1 MMDRVLI
8 SLNAISKY
16 FGRKLIL
23 EDINLEITPQKAIA
37 FLGPNGSGKS
47 TLLKII
53 AGLTTISSGAVN
65 YTPQLKIAYI
75 PENFPKIDLTPAE
88 FIKALGSIGGLTP
101 EQVSTS
107 MTDLFQAFQMDDMRD
122 VPIKHLSKGTIQ
134 KVAVIQALLT
144 TPDVLLLDE
153 PLSGQDIQ
161 SQQLFI
167 RMVQKLHQQ
176 GVATVMSC
184 HERFLVNQLANT
196 AYEISDHQLIP
207 LDLSSLKQVKY
218 DMLIFEAPSE
228 AALDVEL
235 DRLVEHAEWDHNRLK
250 VIVPSDHS
258 DVVLKALLKRQFKL
272 RTMEGMDQ

>member
-1 MMDRVLI
+1 MDRVLI

>member
-1 MMDRVLI
+1 MDPVLI

-23 EDINLEITPQKAIA
+23 KDINLEITPQKAIA

-65 YTPQLKIAYI
+65 YAPQLKIAYI
-75 PENFPKIDLTPAE
+75 PENFPKIDLTPTE
-88 FIKALGSIGGLTP
+88 FIRALGSIGGLTP

-167 RMVQKLHQQ
+167 RMVQELQQQ
-176 GVATVMSC
+176 GAATVMSC

>member
-1 MMDRVLI
+1 MDRVLI

-23 EDINLEITPQKAIA
+23 KDINLEITPQKAIA

-88 FIKALGSIGGLTP
+88 FIKTLGSIGGLTP
-101 EQVSTS
+101 KQVSTS

-235 DRLVEHAEWDHNRLK
+235 DLLVEHAEWDHNRLK

>member
-1 MMDRVLI
+1 MDRVLI

-23 EDINLEITPQKAIA
+23 KDIDLEITPMNAIA
-37 FLGPNGSGKS
+37 LLGPNGCGKS

-53 AGLTTISSGAVN
+53 AGLTKISSGSVDYA
-65 YTPQLKIAYI
+65 PQLKIAYI

-88 FIKALGSIGGLTP
+88 FIKSLGLIGGLTP
-101 EQVSTS
+101 AKVSTS
-107 MTDLFQAFQMDDMRD
+107 MTDLFQTFQMDDMRD

-167 RMVQKLHQQ
+167 QMVQKLHQQ
-176 GVATVMSC
+176 GVATIMSC
-184 HERFLVNQLANT
+184 HERFLVNQLAHT
-196 AYEISDHQLIP
+196 AYEISDHQLIS
-207 LDLSSLKQVKY
+207 LDLSGLKEVKY
-218 DMLIFEAPSE
+218 DMLIFEAP
-228 AALDVEL
+228 AKTALDSEL
-235 DRLVEHAEWDHNRLK
+235 HNLIEHAEWDHNRLK
-250 VIVPSDHS
+250 LIVPSDHS
-258 DVVLKALLKRQFKL
+258 DVVLKALLKHQFKL
-272 RTMEGMDQ
+272 RAMEGMDQ

>member
-1 MMDRVLI
+1 MDRVLI
-8 SLNAISKY
+8 SLNTISKY

-23 EDINLEITPQKAIA
+23 KDIDLEITSQNAIA
-37 FLGPNGSGKS
+37 LLGPNGSGKS
-47 TLLKII
+47 TLLKIV
-53 AGLTTISSGAVN
+53 AGLAKISSGAID
-65 YTPQLKIAYI
+65 YAPQLKIAYI

-88 FIKALGSIGGLTP
+88 FIKALGLIGGLTP

-134 KVAVIQALLT
+134 KVSVIQALLT

-167 RMVQKLHQQ
+167 QMVQKLHQQ

-207 LDLSSLKQVKY
+207 LDLASLKQVKY
-218 DMLIFEAPSE
+218 DMLIFEGPAE
-228 AALDVEL
+228 AALDAEL
-235 DRLVEHAEWDHNRLK
+235 DRLIEQAEWDHNRLK

-272 RTMEGMDQ
+272 RAMEGMEQ

>member
-1 MMDRVLI
+1 MNRVLV
-8 SLNAISKY
+8 SLNATSKY

-23 EDINLEITPQKAIA
+23 KDINLEITPQNAIA
-37 FLGPNGSGKS
+37 LLGPNGSGKS

-53 AGLTTISSGAVN
+53 AGLTKISSGTVN
-65 YTPQLKIAYI
+65 YAPQLKIAYI

-88 FIKALGSIGGLTP
+88 FIKALGLIGGLTP
-101 EQVSTS
+101 EQVRIS
-107 MTDLFQAFQMDDMRD
+107 MTDLFQAFQMDDMRN

-176 GVATVMSC
+176 GVATIMSC

-196 AYEISDHQLIP
+196 AYEILDHQLIP
-207 LDLSSLKQVKY
+207 LDLPSLKQIKY

-228 AALDVEL
+228 ATLDAEL

-272 RTMEGMDQ
+272 RAMEGMDQ

>member
-1 MMDRVLI
+1 MDRVLI

-23 EDINLEITPQKAIA
+23 KDINLEITPQKAIA

-65 YTPQLKIAYI
+65 YAPQLKIAYI

-167 RMVQKLHQQ
+167 RMVQELQQQ

>member
-1 MMDRVLI
+1 MDPVLI

-23 EDINLEITPQKAIA
+23 KDINLEITPQKAIA

-65 YTPQLKIAYI
+65 YAPQLKIAYI

-88 FIKALGSIGGLTP
+88 FIRALGSIGGLTP

-167 RMVQKLHQQ
+167 QMVQKLHQQ

-184 HERFLVNQLANT
+184 HERFLVNQLAHT

-207 LDLSSLKQVKY
+207 LDLSGLKQVKY
-218 DMLIFEAPSE
+218 DVMIFEAPVE
-228 AALDVEL
+228 TALDSEL
-235 DRLVEHAEWDHNRLK
+235 HSLIEQAEWDHNRLK
-250 VIVPSDHS
+250 LIVPSDHS
-258 DVVLKALLKRQFKL
+258 DVVLKELLKHQFKL
-272 RTMEGMDQ
+272 RAMEGMEQ

>member
-1 MMDRVLI
+1 MDRVLI

-23 EDINLEITPQKAIA
+23 KDIDLEITPKNAIA
-37 FLGPNGSGKS
+37 LLGPNGCGKS

-53 AGLTTISSGAVN
+53 AGLTKISSGSVDYA
-65 YTPQLKIAYI
+65 PQLKIAYI

-88 FIKALGSIGGLTP
+88 FIKSLGLIGGLTTAK
-101 EQVSTS
+101 VSTS
-107 MTDLFQAFQMDDMRD
+107 MTDLFQTFQMDEMRD

-176 GVATVMSC
+176 GVATIMSC
-184 HERFLVNQLANT
+184 HERFLVNQLAHT

-207 LDLSSLKQVKY
+207 LDLSDLKKVEY
-218 DMLIFEAPSE
+218 DLLIFEAPAE
-228 AALDVEL
+228 AEL
-235 DRLVEHAEWDHNRLK
+235 DSQLYHLIEQAEWDHDRLK
-250 VIVPSDHS
+250 LIVPSDQS
-258 DVVLKALLKRQFKL
+258 DLVLKELLKHQFKL
-272 RTMEGMDQ
+272 RAMEGMEQ

>member
-1 MMDRVLI
+1 MDRVLI

-23 EDINLEITPQKAIA
+23 KDINLEITPQKAIA

>member
-1 MMDRVLI
+1 MDRVLI

-23 EDINLEITPQKAIA
+23 KDINLEITPQKAIA

-196 AYEISDHQLIP
+196 AYEISYHQLIP

-235 DRLVEHAEWDHNRLK
+235 DRFVEHAEWDHNRLK

>member
-1 MMDRVLI
+1 MDRVLI

-23 EDINLEITPQKAIA
+23 KDIDLEITPKNAIA
-37 FLGPNGSGKS
+37 LLGPNGCGKS

-53 AGLTTISSGAVN
+53 AGLTKISSGSVDYA
-65 YTPQLKIAYI
+65 PQLKIAYI

-88 FIKALGSIGGLTP
+88 FIKSLGLIGGLTTAK
-101 EQVSTS
+101 VSTS
-107 MTDLFQAFQMDDMRD
+107 MTDLFQTFQMDEMRD

-176 GVATVMSC
+176 GVATIMSC
-184 HERFLVNQLANT
+184 HERFLVNQLAHT

-207 LDLSSLKQVKY
+207 LDLSDLKKVEY
-218 DMLIFEAPSE
+218 DLLIFEAPAE
-228 AALDVEL
+228 AKLDSQLHHLIEQ
-235 DRLVEHAEWDHNRLK
+235 AEWDHDRLK
-250 VIVPSDHS
+250 LIVPSDQS
-258 DVVLKALLKRQFKL
+258 DLVLKELLKHQFKL
-272 RTMEGMDQ
+272 RAMEGMEQ

>member
-1 MMDRVLI
+1 MDRVLI

-23 EDINLEITPQKAIA
+23 KDIDLEITPKNAIA
-37 FLGPNGSGKS
+37 LLGPNGCGKS

-53 AGLTTISSGAVN
+53 AGLTKISSGSVDYA
-65 YTPQLKIAYI
+65 PQLKIAYI

-88 FIKALGSIGGLTP
+88 FIKSLGLIGGLTTAK
-101 EQVSTS
+101 VSTS
-107 MTDLFQAFQMDDMRD
+107 MTDLFQTFQMDDMCD

-134 KVAVIQALLT
+134 KVSVIQALLT

-176 GVATVMSC
+176 GVATIMSC
-184 HERFLVNQLANT
+184 HERFLVNQLAHT

-207 LDLSSLKQVKY
+207 LDLSELKKVEY
-218 DMLIFEAPSE
+218 DLLIFEAPAE
-228 AALDVEL
+228 AEL
-235 DRLVEHAEWDHNRLK
+235 DSQLYHLIEQAEWDHDRLK
-250 VIVPSDHS
+250 LIVPSDQS
-258 DVVLKALLKRQFKL
+258 DLVLKELLKHQFKL
-272 RTMEGMDQ
+272 RAMEGMEQ

>member
-1 MMDRVLI
+1 MDPVLI

-23 EDINLEITPQKAIA
+23 KDINLEITPQKAIA

-65 YTPQLKIAYI
+65 YAPQLKIAYI

-88 FIKALGSIGGLTP
+88 FIRALGSIGGLTP

-167 RMVQKLHQQ
+167 RMVQELQQQ
-176 GVATVMSC
+176 GAATVMSC

-196 AYEISDHQLIP
+196 A
-207 LDLSSLKQVKY
+207 
-218 DMLIFEAPSE
+218 
-228 AALDVEL
+228 
-235 DRLVEHAEWDHNRLK
+235 
-250 VIVPSDHS
+250 
-258 DVVLKALLKRQFKL
+258 
-272 RTMEGMDQ
+272 

>member
-1 MMDRVLI
+1 MDRVLI
-8 SLNAISKY
+8 SLNTISKY

-23 EDINLEITPQKAIA
+23 KDIDLEITSQNAIA
-37 FLGPNGSGKS
+37 LLGPNGSGKS

-53 AGLTTISSGAVN
+53 AGLAKISSGAID

-88 FIKALGSIGGLTP
+88 FIKALGLIGGLTP

-107 MTDLFQAFQMDDMRD
+107 MTELLQAFQMDDMRD

-167 RMVQKLHQQ
+167 QMVQKLHQQ

-207 LDLSSLKQVKY
+207 LDLASLKQVKY
-218 DMLIFEAPSE
+218 DMLIFEAPAE
-228 AALDVEL
+228 AALDAEL
-235 DRLVEHAEWDHNRLK
+235 DRLIEQAEWDHNRLK
-250 VIVPSDHS
+250 LIVPSDHS

-272 RTMEGMDQ
+272 RAMEGMEQ

>member
-1 MMDRVLI
+1 MDRVLI

-23 EDINLEITPQKAIA
+23 KDIDLEITPKNAIA
-37 FLGPNGSGKS
+37 LLGPNGCGKS

-53 AGLTTISSGAVN
+53 AGLTKISSGSVDYA
-65 YTPQLKIAYI
+65 PQLKIAYI

-88 FIKALGSIGGLTP
+88 FIKSLGLIGGLTTAK
-101 EQVSTS
+101 VSTS
-107 MTDLFQAFQMDDMRD
+107 MTDLFQTFQMDDMCD

-176 GVATVMSC
+176 GVATIMSC
-184 HERFLVNQLANT
+184 HERFLVNQLAHT

-207 LDLSSLKQVKY
+207 LDLSELKKVEY
-218 DMLIFEAPSE
+218 DLLIFEAPAE
-228 AALDVEL
+228 AEL
-235 DRLVEHAEWDHNRLK
+235 DSQLYHLIEQAEWDHDRLK
-250 VIVPSDHS
+250 LIVPSDQS
-258 DVVLKALLKRQFKL
+258 DLVLKELLKHQFKL
-272 RTMEGMDQ
+272 RAMEGMEQ

>member
-1 MMDRVLI
+1 MDRVLI
-8 SLNAISKY
+8 SLNTISKY

-23 EDINLEITPQKAIA
+23 KDINLEITPKNAIA
-37 FLGPNGSGKS
+37 LLGPNGSGKS

-53 AGLTTISSGAVN
+53 GGLAKISSGAIN
-65 YTPQLKIAYI
+65 YAPQLKIAYI

-88 FIKALGSIGGLTP
+88 FIKALGLIGGLTH
-101 EQVSTS
+101 EQVNTS
-107 MTDLFQAFQMDDMRD
+107 MTDLFKTYQMDDMRD

-167 RMVQKLHQQ
+167 QMVQKLHQQ
-176 GVATVMSC
+176 GVATIMSC
-184 HERFLVNQLANT
+184 HERFLVNQLAHT
-196 AYEISDHQLIP
+196 AYEISDHQLTP

-218 DMLIFEAPSE
+218 DILIFVAPAK
-228 AALDVEL
+228 AAIDAEL
-235 DRLVEHAEWDHNRLK
+235 DNLIEHAEWDQNRLK
-250 VIVPSDHS
+250 LIVPSDHS

-272 RTMEGMDQ
+272 RAMEGMDQ

>member
-1 MMDRVLI
+1 MDRVLI
-8 SLNAISKY
+8 SLNTISKY

-23 EDINLEITPQKAIA
+23 KDIDLEITPQSAIA
-37 FLGPNGSGKS
+37 LLGPNGSGKS

-53 AGLTTISSGAVN
+53 AGLAKTSSGSIN
-65 YTPQLKIAYI
+65 YAPQLKIAYI

-88 FIKALGSIGGLTP
+88 FIISLGLIGGLTP

-107 MTDLFQAFQMDDMRD
+107 MTDLFQTFQMDEMRD

-167 RMVQKLHQQ
+167 QMVQKLQQQ

-184 HERFLVNQLANT
+184 HERFLVNQLAHT

-207 LDLSSLKQVKY
+207 LNLSGLKQVKY
-218 DMLIFEAPSE
+218 DVMIFEAPAE
-228 AALDVEL
+228 TTLDSEL
-235 DRLVEHAEWDHNRLK
+235 DSLIVQAEWDHNRLK
-250 VIVPSDHS
+250 LIVPSDHS
-258 DVVLKALLKRQFKL
+258 DVVLKELLKHQFKL
-272 RTMEGMDQ
+272 RAMEGMEQ